1 MISTTGPSEPTRRPL
16 PRRGS
21 PGPAAGFTLIELVFV
36 MMVICTVLA
45 IGAPSLRRFASAH
58 GTADSAREMVA
69 LAEYARTQAISE
81 GRPYRLNVDATAG
94 AFWLT
99 AQTQGAY
106 IAPATEFGRVFALPE
121 GETARWESPSAAAT
135 RGYTTFYPD
144 GRAEAVTILLTG
156 RNDDTA
162 KVVCLA
168 PAEAYRVITQD
179 DEERAQ

>member
-1 MISTTGPSEPTRRPL
+1 M
-16 PRRGS
+16 
-21 PGPAAGFTLIELVFV
+21 V
-36 MMVICTVLA
+36 VICTVMA
-45 IGAPSLRRFASAH
+45 IGAASLRKFASSH
-58 GTADSAREMVA
+58 GTTDSAREMVA

-81 GRPYRLNVDATAG
+81 GRPYRLNVSTTEST
-94 AFWLT
+94 FWLT

-106 IAPATEFGRVFALPE
+106 TAPATEFGRVFALPD
-121 GETARWESPSAAAT
+121 GETASWESPTAAAT

-168 PAEAYRVITQD
+168 PAESYRVITQD
-179 DEERAQ
+179 EEENAK